1 MPPAAAIAP
10 HESSGSLLPRRLSA
24 EDRRTQI
31 LDMAAE
37 LFIQRGFESVG
48 MADLAQALRI
58 SRPTI
63 YTYFASTEDMLD
75 ALLEARLEGLPGRL
89 HPYLHSPTDSETAF
103 DRLFLALLEERDLLM
118 LLHSGGGPLFRQKR
132 RTFLQALESRLQLAE
147 LPRAQ
152 RSGPAGQQLIFLMIH
167 LLSSAAY
174 AELTEEPFD
183 PRALA
188 ATLGTFVGGGIRA
201 LAAEPEHV

>member
-1 MPPAAAIAP
+1 MLPPAATVPQEAP
-10 HESSGSLLPRRLSA
+10 GSPLPRRLSA

-31 LDMAAE
+31 LEMAAE

-89 HPYLHSPTDSETAF
+89 HPYLNRLEDSAAAY
-103 DRLFLALLEERDLLM
+103 DQLFLALLEERELLM
-118 LLHSGGGPLFRQKR
+118 LLNSGGGPLFRQKR
-132 RTFLQALESRLQLAE
+132 RAFFQALETRLQLAE

-152 RSGPAGQQLIFLMIH
+152 RSGSAAQQMIFLVIH

-174 AELTEEPFD
+174 AELTEEPFSAE
-183 PRALA
+183 ALA
-188 ATLGTFVGGGIRA
+188 ATLNTFVNGGVRA
-201 LAAEPEHV
+201 LAGQTEG

>member
-1 MPPAAAIAP
+1 MPSPDSHAAP
-10 HESSGSLLPRRLSA
+10 SSSGSPLPRRLSA
-24 EDRRTQI
+24 EDRRSQI

-75 ALLEARLEGLPGRL
+75 ALLEARLEGLPERL
-89 HPYLHSPTDSETAF
+89 HPYLHSHEHPAAAF

-132 RTFLQALESRLQLAE
+132 RAFFRALEGRLQLAE

-152 RSGPAGQQLIFLMIH
+152 RSGQAAQQLIFLMIH

-174 AELTEEPFD
+174 AQLTEEPFK
-183 PRALA
+183 AGTLA
-188 ATLGTFVGGGIRA
+188 ATLNTFANGGMQA
-201 LAAEPEHV
+201 LAEEAGS